1 MHLLSNSAIKMFAIS
16 IAQLFICRTKFLSV
30 KIRSKVV
37 KTFVKTVLS
46 PFLATV
52 PFDIALPSEFSILV
66 QGGLT

>member
-1 MHLLSNSAIKMFAIS
+1 MHVLSNSAIKMFAVS
-16 IAQLFICRTKFLSV
+16 IAQLFICRAKFLSV

-46 PFLATV
+46 LFLASV

-66 QGGLT
+66 